1 MKKNL
6 RLLCLGLAAATF
18 TCGFAQDDVTSE
30 LKNADMELGLKGWAF
45 DGTDYVGKNTK
56 NVNDKVGFHGMN
68 NGVQEAWHSDAN
80 NPLGDSY
87 VMQRVKKLPAGTYVF
102 GAYAGAAKQT
112 RNQKESNRDSIVGVS
127 LFANDAKVAVATD
140 NPDLGRSGSSEG
152 KKWAHTSKFNVATK
166 VSDEGTLLVGLKVE
180 NTTANYIVWDNA
192 TLYYF
197 HDMDEAA
204 ALDEM
209 AKIDMKNAAAIADTL
224 VKNNIKMQ
232 EDTLKNLKKAIEKY
246 IDGKNT
252 TAATLWDDSEDLFWN
267 MGLARRSATDYANL
281 LKKIEFAAYI
291 KDSCVWSEAGYEIY
305 GGEFEVVLKDA
316 LKAYDEAEAG
326 RAELSELTNELDRQI
341 GWVRVDSFEI
351 AKQALQNFI
360 NDAKFTNAPGE
371 YSTAQKNQLQAFA
384 DQMRDTLK
392 NVEDLISDNEDRP
405 QDLYPYI
412 AQAYAQIE
420 AVKSNPIPTSFTEM
434 PIVYERSK
442 TTKLASA
449 AGEHYYIEGA
459 MLNSDNLVSFN
470 SPLYRFP
477 NKVEKF
483 RITVHSSG
491 SQKDFFCLS
500 ELEFLDGEGQ
510 RIELTEEN
518 VTSNAD
524 HNTLNPGAEDGGG
537 IPALFDQ
544 NTETFFH
551 SAWQNMPSED
561 HYLEVTLPNNGYDMF
576 SFKMIARKDKSKG
589 GDQHNFPGE
598 MTINTP
604 TPERDAMAVVLNAA
618 KELNAYCGTDPGF
631 LTGEEGPEVYAELA
645 AAIVEAELLIANNGA
660 ESKMSEAKERLSQ
673 AVNNYK
679 MLEGDKVYNVPV
691 AGKVYRIVSGFPG
704 FFNIQG
710 VEKALTVHAA
720 DTTLWWENVCADSL
734 QQEFVFEPYLDE
746 DGEPFVQQVA
756 TGKKNDDGSDIL
768 EPIYCFKLKN
778 VATGLYVDSAFVNN
792 QVKLVKEATDTV
804 KLKWLARGQWNI
816 MLKNGTLHAGDHNSG
831 NVGGTGFYGGTAG
844 VSSGIVSWDTGL
856 DGASAW
862 FVREYPVMPYDVAV
876 EAGAYKSDF
885 VHFDATDSLT
895 LTADAACA
903 FEKLALYDL
912 YGSPISFDVEV
923 NGAVATVKT
932 ENVISGCAF
941 AFNNNES
948 VATVTLDIVLP
959 EAVVED
965 VDVMAQLEE
974 KLEAVVAVAP
984 EQGTAVGQYD
994 DITKYTETVAAAEAM
1009 VEAGAEDDAIK
1020 AMIAELDSAVA
1031 SLTNPHLPEAG
1042 KYYFIVSGLSA
1053 FEEKQ
1058 SYNMALY
1065 TEEGNLKWAQE
1076 NELNDSRCW
1085 MFEPVSVAELFSLG
1099 LDTAK
1104 VESLIS
1110 VANGDTT
1117 VNAFYIKNLGSGEYF
1132 GNITKAAFQ
1141 TDAQVPTASS
1151 KAATVPYKVSMLGA
1165 GTVLAFDDVVDGQ
1178 RIHGK
1183 GHGGGA
1189 NKSGGITYW
1198 NSGVETASAWR
1209 IVETE
1214 NDFVIFSD
1222 LDFTEIEPEAPVV
1235 KGVYDLFGRRLV
1247 APTTPG
1253 IYIIDGKKRVIK

>member
-140 NPDLGRSGSSEG
+140 NPDLGRSGSG
-152 KKWAHTSKFNVATK
+152 QGQKWAHTSKFNVATK

-197 HDMDEAA
+197 GDMDEAA
-204 ALDEM
+204 ALDAM
-209 AKIDMKNAAAIADTL
+209 AQIDMENALADADTL
-224 VKNNIKMQ
+224 VENNIKMQ

-246 IDGKNT
+246 KGTKT
-252 TAATLWDDSEDLFWN
+252 TAATLWDNSEDLFWN

-281 LKKIEFAAYI
+281 LKKLEFAAYI
-291 KDSCVWSEAGYEIY
+291 KDSCEWSEEGYKIY
-305 GGEFEVVLKDA
+305 GGDFEEVLEDA
-316 LKAYDEAEAG
+316 LKAYDKAEAG
-326 RAELSELTNELDRQI
+326 RAELSELTNELNRQI
-341 GWVRVDSFEI
+341 GWVRVDSFMT
-351 AKQALQNFI
+351 AKQALENFI
-360 NDAKFTNAPGE
+360 NDEKFTNAPGE
-371 YSTAQKNQLQAFA
+371 YSTAQKNQLQAFVQ
-384 DQMRDTLK
+384 QMADTLK
-392 NVEDLISDNEDRP
+392 IIEDQDNEDPRP

-420 AVKSNPIPTSFTEM
+420 AVKSNPIPTSYTEM
-434 PIVYERSK
+434 PIVFGKDANGYVEGTTEYSSANK
-442 TTKLASA
+442 TVAYT
-449 AGEHYYIEGA
+449 
-459 MLNSDNLVSFN
+459 
-470 SPLYRFP
+470 SPLYRFQ
-477 NKVEKF
+477 NKVETF
-483 RITVHSSG
+483 RITVHAAQHG
-491 SQKDFFCLS
+491 GKYFCLS
-500 ELEFLDGEGQ
+500 ELEFFDGEGVK
-510 RIELTEEN
+510 IELTADDLS
-518 VTSNAD
+518 TNAD
-524 HNTLNPGAEDGGG
+524 HVGNHPEDAGPEGNG
-537 IPALFDQ
+537 IPALFDGQ
-544 NTETFFH
+544 TNTFFH
-551 SAWQNMPSED
+551 SEWKNSVEGD
-561 HYLEVTLPNNGYDMF
+561 HYLEVTLPHGGYDMF
-576 SFKMIARKDKSKG
+576 SFRMISRDNSNG
-589 GDQHNFPGE
+589 HDQRRTFPGQ

-604 TPERDAMAVVLNAA
+604 TPQRDAMEVALNAA

-704 FFNIQG
+704 FFDKQG

-734 QQEFVFEPYLDE
+734 QQEFVFEPYLDD

-756 TGKKNDDGSDIL
+756 TGDKNDDGSDIL

-831 NVGGTGFYGGTAG
+831 NVGGTGAYGGTAG
-844 VSSGIVSWDTGL
+844 VSSGIVSWGTDL

-923 NGAVATVKT
+923 NGAVATIKT

-1065 TEEGNLKWAQE
+1065 AEEGNLKWAQE

-1141 TDAQVPTASS
+1141 TNAQVPTASS

-1178 RIHGK
+1178 RIHGLN
-1183 GHGGGA
+1183 HGGGA

>member
-45 DGTDYVGKNTK
+45 DGTDYVGKNIK

-68 NGVQEAWHSDAN
+68 NVVHEAWHGEPN

-152 KKWAHTSKFNVATK
+152 KKWAHSSKFNVATK

-180 NTTANYIVWDNA
+180 GTNANYVVWDNA

-204 ALDEM
+204 ALDAM
-209 AKIDMKNAAAIADTL
+209 AQIDMENALADADTL
-224 VKNNIKMQ
+224 VENNIKMQ

-246 IDGKNT
+246 KGTKT
-252 TAATLWDDSEDLFWN
+252 TAATLWDNSEDLFWH

-281 LKKIEFAAYI
+281 LKKIEFATYI
-291 KDSCVWSEAGYEIY
+291 KDSCVWSEDVYEILADD
-305 GGEFEVVLKDA
+305 FPEVYEDA
-316 LKAYDEAEAG
+316 LKAYDKAEAG
-326 RAELSELTNELDRQI
+326 RAELTELTNELERQI
-341 GWVRVDSFEI
+341 GYMRLDSVYT
-351 AKQALQNFI
+351 AKQELEAFI
-360 NDAKFTNAPGE
+360 NAENTFTNEAGK
-371 YSTAQKNQLQAFA
+371 YTTAQKEMLVAYNEML
-384 DQMRDTLK
+384 RDTLA
-392 NVEDLISDNEDRP
+392 VIEDPQNEDPRP
-405 QDLYPYI
+405 QDLYPFI
-412 AQAYAQIE
+412 AEIYAKIAEVKDNPYDGIYVWSKTLPQTTTAIGGYMPLAGSVECDLGYEYTSPLIEFDGPAE
-420 AVKSNPIPTSFTEM
+420 AVRLTVTKVSSNQIYFC
-434 PIVYERSK
+434 I
-442 TTKLASA
+442 
-449 AGEHYYIEGA
+449 
-459 MLNSDNLVSFN
+459 
-470 SPLYRFP
+470 
-477 NKVEKF
+477 
-483 RITVHSSG
+483 SS
-491 SQKDFFCLS
+491 
-500 ELEFLDGEGQ
+500 LEFFDKDGNEIPLDEASF
-510 RIELTEEN
+510 
-518 VTSNAD
+518 TSNAD
-524 HNTLNPGAEDGGG
+524 HNSFGSADGQSYKGLVDDDPNTYFHSKWSDGGKING
-537 IPALFDQ
+537 
-544 NTETFFH
+544 ETV
-551 SAWQNMPSED
+551 D
-561 HYLEVTLPNNGYDMF
+561 HYLEVYLPNGGYDAVY
-576 SFKMIARKDKSKG
+576 FKMVARNDKQKH
-589 GDQHNFPGE
+589 QFPGE
-598 MTINTP
+598 IVVT
-604 TPERDAMAVVLNAA
+604 TPEVNHALNNLTAKLADAKA
-618 KELNAYCGTDPGF
+618 LNAYCGTDPGF
-631 LTGEEGPEVYAELA
+631 LTGEEGSEVYAALA
-645 AAIVEAELLIANNGA
+645 AAILEAELLIAD
-660 ESKMSEAKERLSQ
+660 EEALSTDMVVALENLSN

-679 MLEGDKVYNVPV
+679 LLEGDKVYNVPV

-734 QQEFVFEPYLDE
+734 QQEFVFEPILDE

-756 TGKKNDDGSDIL
+756 TGDKNDDGSDIL

-778 VATGLYVDSAFVNN
+778 VATGLYVDSAFVGN

-831 NVGGTGFYGGTAG
+831 NVGGAGAPYGGTAG
-844 VSSGIVSWDTGL
+844 VSSGICSYGGGI

-912 YGSPISFDVEV
+912 YGTPISFDVEV
-923 NGAVATVKT
+923 NGAVATIKT

-994 DITKYTETVAAAEAM
+994 DIKKYTETVAAAEAM

-1031 SLTNPHLPEAG
+1031 SLVNPHLPEAG

-1065 TEEGNLKWAQE
+1065 AEEGNLKWAQE

-1141 TDAQVPTASS
+1141 TNAQVPTASS

-1178 RIHGK
+1178 RIHGL

-1189 NKSGGITYW
+1189 SKSGGITYW
-1198 NSGVETASAWR
+1198 HSGVETASAWR

>member
-140 NPDLGRSGSSEG
+140 NPDLGRSGSG
-152 KKWAHTSKFNVATK
+152 QGQKWAHTSKFNVATK

-197 HDMDEAA
+197 GDMDEAA
-204 ALDEM
+204 ALDAM
-209 AKIDMKNAAAIADTL
+209 AQIDMENALADADTL
-224 VKNNIKMQ
+224 VENNIKMQ
-232 EDTLKNLKKAIEKY
+232 EDTLKNLKDAIKKY
-246 IDGKNT
+246 KGTKT
-252 TAATLWDDSEDLFWN
+252 TAATLWDNSEDLFWN

-281 LKKIEFAAYI
+281 LKKLEFAAYI
-291 KDSCVWSEAGYEIY
+291 KDSCEWSEEGYKIY
-305 GGEFEVVLKDA
+305 GGDFEEVLEDA
-316 LKAYDEAEAG
+316 LKAYDKAEAG
-326 RAELSELTNELDRQI
+326 RAELSELTNELNRQI
-341 GWVRVDSFEI
+341 GWVRVDSFMT
-351 AKQALQNFI
+351 AKQALDKFI
-360 NDAKFTNAPGE
+360 AEGEFTNAPGK
-371 YSTAQKNQLQAFA
+371 YSAAQKNQLQAFS
-384 DQMRDTLK
+384 DQMRDTLAII
-392 NVEDLISDNEDRP
+392 EDQDNEDPRP

-420 AVKSNPIPTSFTEM
+420 AVKSNPIPTSYTEM
-434 PIVYERSK
+434 PIVFGKDANGYVEGTTEYSSANK
-442 TTKLASA
+442 TVAYT
-449 AGEHYYIEGA
+449 
-459 MLNSDNLVSFN
+459 
-470 SPLYRFP
+470 SPMYRFQ
-477 NKVEKF
+477 NKVETF
-483 RITVHSSG
+483 RITVHEAQHG
-491 SQKDFFCLS
+491 GKYFCLS
-500 ELEFLDGEGQ
+500 ELEFFDGEGVK
-510 RIELTEEN
+510 IELTADDLS
-518 VTSNAD
+518 TNAD
-524 HNTLNPGAEDGGG
+524 HVGNHPDDAGPEGNG
-537 IPALFDQ
+537 IPALFDGQ
-544 NTETFFH
+544 TNTFFH
-551 SAWQNMPSED
+551 SEWKDAVEGD
-561 HYLEVTLPNNGYDMF
+561 HYLEVTLPGGGYDMF
-576 SFKMIARKDKSKG
+576 SFRMISRDNSNGHDQRRTFPAR
-589 GDQHNFPGE
+589 

-604 TPERDAMAVVLNAA
+604 TPQRDALEVALNAA

-631 LTGEEGPEVYAELA
+631 LTGEENPELFAELA

-660 ESKMSEAKERLSQ
+660 ESKMSEAKDRLSQ

-679 MLEGDKVYNVPV
+679 MELSDVEKNYNKVE
-691 AGKVYRIVSGFPG
+691 AGKVYRIISALPAYYK
-704 FFNIQG
+704 QQQ
-710 VEKALTVHAA
+710 VEKALTVRGDSA
-720 DTTLWWENVCADSL
+720 LFWEDVCADSVG
-734 QQEFVFEPYLDE
+734 QEFIFEPILDE
-746 DGEPFVQQVA
+746 EGEPFVDQVP
-756 TGKKNDDGSDIL
+756 TGETNEDGSDIL
-768 EPIYCFKLKN
+768 ESIYCFKLKN
-778 VATGLYVDSAFVNN
+778 KAGRILEIDSVATSVP
-792 QVKLVKEATDTV
+792 VKLSVVDESTDTV
-804 KLKWLARGQWNI
+804 RLKWLGAGQWNI
-816 MLKNGTLHAGDHNSG
+816 ILKGSGSTQLHTNQHGNGAGKGSNI
-831 NVGGTGFYGGTAG
+831 VGWNEGFNT
-844 VSSGIVSWDTGL
+844 
-856 DGASAW
+856 ASAW
-862 FVREYPVMPYDVAV
+862 YIREVPELPLTVLV
-876 EAGAYKSDF
+876 EGGQFKSDCISF
-885 VHFDATDSLT
+885 AASDSIT
-895 LTADAACA
+895 LTADVDCA
-903 FEKLALYDL
+903 FDGLALYDL
-912 YGSPISFDVEV
+912 FGLPILFEKKVE
-923 NGAVATVKT
+923 GATAIITPASKAVAC
-932 ENVISGCAF
+932 SF
-941 AFNNNES
+941 AFNNNEGVSS
-948 VATVTLDIVLP
+948 VVFNAHVPV
-959 EAVVED
+959 VVEEV
-965 VDVMAQLEE
+965 VDVMTQLEE

-1020 AMIAELDSAVA
+1020 VMIAELDSAVA

-1065 TEEGNLKWAQE
+1065 AEEGNLKWAQE

-1104 VESLIS
+1104 VKSLIS
-1110 VANGDTT
+1110 VANNDTT

-1141 TDAQVPTASS
+1141 TNAQVPTASS

-1178 RIHGK
+1178 RIHGLN
-1183 GHGGGA
+1183 HGGGA